1 MKIILDANVIIAAFA
16 AHGLCSSVLE
26 LCLDRFDVVLSEEI
40 LKEVSVHLVD
50 KIKLPAAQCESI
62 ITFLKKNCFI
72 SLIDNAVISS
82 CRDKN
87 DFHVLG
93 LAQHSSADYI
103 VTGDKDLLVLI
114 RHNNTKII
122 TPREFWEIVKV
133 GE

>member
-1 MKIILDANVIIAAFA
+1 VKIILDANVIIAAFA

-50 KIKLPAAQCESI
+50 KIKLPAALCESI

-72 SLIDNAVISS
+72 SPIDNAVNSS

-103 VTGDKDLLVLI
+103 VTGEGKKGTGKKGTVL
-114 RHNNTKII
+114 
-122 TPREFWEIVKV
+122 FLSFKV
-133 GE
+133 

>member
-1 MKIILDANVIIAAFA
+1 
-16 AHGLCSSVLE
+16 
-26 LCLDRFDVVLSEEI
+26 LSEEI

-72 SLIDNAVISS
+72 SPIDDAVNSS

-87 DFHVLG
+87 DFHV

-114 RHNNTKII
+114 RHNNTKS
-122 TPREFWEIVKV
+122 
-133 GE
+133 